1 MAAKNIEF
9 RVGVIILIGLVV
21 LGASLYWLQGYKLE
35 RNAQVIQVLFDDV
48 GTLSVGD
55 RVTVS
60 GVHRG
65 KVDRLDLVD
74 DGVLVKILLYR
85 DVVLHR
91 DARFIIRN
99 MGVMGERFIAI
110 TPGKEGAP
118 FDFDSVA
125 VGEYDTGL
133 PEVMGELGEM
143 VIEVRN
149 LVGSFRRNLGS
160 DSTLEALNQT
170 VRNLEDVSGSMAE
183 FLDANQSGLNSA
195 IRNFQSAAG
204 RLNELVTRN
213 ADQVD
218 STLATVNR
226 TSARLEEFTYRLDTL
241 AGAARQ
247 FADMLNNPDGTAQ
260 LLLQDR
266 RLYDDLRSTADN
278 IDDLVKDIR
287 ANPRKYLDLKV
298 EIF

>member
-1 MAAKNIEF
+1 
-9 RVGVIILIGLVV
+9 
-21 LGASLYWLQGYKLE
+21 
-35 RNAQVIQVLFDDV
+35 
-48 GTLSVGD
+48 
-55 RVTVS
+55 
-60 GVHRG
+60 
-65 KVDRLDLVD
+65 
-74 DGVLVKILLYR
+74 
-85 DVVLHR
+85 
-91 DARFIIRN
+91 
-99 MGVMGERFIAI
+99 
-110 TPGKEGAP
+110 
-118 FDFDSVA
+118 
-125 VGEYDTGL
+125 
-133 PEVMGELGEM
+133 
-143 VIEVRN
+143 
-149 LVGSFRRNLGS
+149 NLGS